1 MASKVIS
8 FRLSDA
14 EIQALRILQTSSD
27 KSLNQTAVR
36 LLRSIL
42 GTSTDL
48 STPTSTSKLDI
59 REIVR
64 QEVEAVA
71 MSTSV
76 DSVDMREIVRLEV
89 EAAISHFK
97 REVDER
103 LGEFAA

>member
-14 EIQALRILQTSSD
+14 EIQALRTLQTSSD
-27 KSLNQTAVR
+27 ESLNQTAVR

-48 STPTSTSKLDI
+48 STPTSTSFDI

-71 MSTSV
+71 LSTPYT
-76 DSVDMREIVRLEV
+76 DVDMREIVRQEV